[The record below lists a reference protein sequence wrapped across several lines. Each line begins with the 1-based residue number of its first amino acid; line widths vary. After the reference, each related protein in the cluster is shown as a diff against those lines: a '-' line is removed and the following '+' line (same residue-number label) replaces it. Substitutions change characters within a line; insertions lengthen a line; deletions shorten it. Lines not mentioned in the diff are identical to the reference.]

1 MENKNKNN
9 GHLSLDFAFSTNAN
23 TTTLTPKQ
31 TVKPEA
37 KEIAHPEAKT
47 VVKPTVE
54 PTTKPEA
61 KTVVKPQTKEKKEK
75 KEIPPQIDDVE
86 KELKERGGKG
96 LYITQEKKT
105 KKGKL
110 VMTKTG
116 KVANVLNPYRVGIL
130 RVKINVEGDYKLQ
143 WTKKDDTEPNK
154 FIGIRISEK
163 EYKAFLETASVNK
176 RIDLLLKY
184 KRELVKKDIKN
195 DELLK
200 VRCTIEEKSK
210 ALSDAKEC
218 GITVSELIRMRINN
232 TQPHVPFTEKERKL
246 QDVAMQRLIE
256 MERFRNALSSYLK
269 TTGSKGVQRLDA
281 IFCSQPGTDYAR
293 EIWNVT
299 QYLKKIF
306 KIKEE
311 VLW

>member
-1 MENKNKNN
+1 MENKNN
-9 GHLSLDFAFSTNAN
+9 GHVRLDLAFFTNAN
-23 TTTLTPKQ
+23 TTKQ

-37 KEIAHPEAKT
+37 KEIAHPEAKPMA
-47 VVKPTVE
+47 KQE
-54 PTTKPEA
+54 AKQIIKPED
-61 KTVVKPQTKEKKEK
+61 KTVVKPQAKEKK
-75 KEIPPQIDDVE
+75 KEVPPQIDDVE

-96 LYITQEKKT
+96 LYIIQEKKN

-116 KVANVLNPYRVGIL
+116 KVANILNPYRIGIL
-130 RVKINVEGDYKLQ
+130 RVKINVDGDYKLQ
-143 WTKKDDTEPNK
+143 WTKKDDPSPDK
-154 FIGIRISEK
+154 FTGIRITEE
-163 EYKAFLETASVNK
+163 EYKSFLSTASVNK

-210 ALSDAKEC
+210 AQNDAKEC
-218 GITVSELIRMRINN
+218 GITISELIRMRINN

-246 QDVAMQRLIE
+246 QDVAMQRIIE

-269 TTGSKGVQRLDA
+269 TTGAKGVQRLDA

>member
-1 MENKNKNN
+1 MENKNN
-9 GHLSLDFAFSTNAN
+9 GHVRLDLAFFTNAN
-23 TTTLTPKQ
+23 TTKQ

-37 KEIAHPEAKT
+37 KEIAHPEAKPMA
-47 VVKPTVE
+47 KQE
-54 PTTKPEA
+54 AKQIIKPED
-61 KTVVKPQTKEKKEK
+61 KTVVKPQAKEKK
-75 KEIPPQIDDVE
+75 KEVPPQIDDVE

-96 LYITQEKKT
+96 LYIIQEKKN

-116 KVANVLNPYRVGIL
+116 KVANILNPYRIGIL
-130 RVKINVEGDYKLQ
+130 RVKINVDGDYKLQ
-143 WTKKDDTEPNK
+143 WTKKDDPSPDK
-154 FIGIRISEK
+154 FTGIRITEE
-163 EYKAFLETASVNK
+163 EYKSFLSTASVNK

-210 ALSDAKEC
+210 AQNDAKEC
-218 GITVSELIRMRINN
+218 GITISELIRMRINN

-246 QDVAMQRLIE
+246 QDVAMQRIIE
-256 MERFRNALSSYLK
+256 MEKFRNALSSYLK

>member
-1 MENKNKNN
+1 MENKNN
-9 GHLSLDFAFSTNAN
+9 GHVRLDLAFFTNAN
-23 TTTLTPKQ
+23 TTKQ

-37 KEIAHPEAKT
+37 KEIAHPEAKPMA
-47 VVKPTVE
+47 KQE
-54 PTTKPEA
+54 AKQIIKPED
-61 KTVVKPQTKEKKEK
+61 KTVVKPQAKEKK
-75 KEIPPQIDDVE
+75 KEVPPQIDDVE

-96 LYITQEKKT
+96 LYIIQEKKN

-116 KVANVLNPYRVGIL
+116 KVANILNPYRIGIL
-130 RVKINVEGDYKLQ
+130 RVKINVDGDYKLQ
-143 WTKKDDTEPNK
+143 WTKKDDPSPDK
-154 FIGIRISEK
+154 FTGIRITEE
-163 EYKAFLETASVNK
+163 EYKSFLSTASVNK

-210 ALSDAKEC
+210 AQNDAKEC
-218 GITVSELIRMRINN
+218 GITISELIRMRINN

-246 QDVAMQRLIE
+246 QDVAMQRIIE

-269 TTGSKGVQRLDA
+269 TTGAKGVQRLDA

-299 QYLKKIF
+299 QSLKKIF

>member
-1 MENKNKNN
+1 MENKNKNH
-9 GHLSLDFAFSTNAN
+9 GHVRLALDYFTNAN
-23 TTTLTPKQ
+23 TTTLTPK
-31 TVKPEA
+31 PEA
-37 KEIAHPEAKT
+37 KEIANPVAKT

-54 PTTKPEA
+54 PITKPEA
-61 KTVVKPQTKEKKEK
+61 KTVVKPQAKEKKEK
-75 KEIPPQIDDVE
+75 KEVPPQIDDVE

-116 KVANVLNPYRVGIL
+116 KVANVLNPYRIAIL
-130 RVKINVEGDYKLQ
+130 RVKQNLHGDYKLQ

-154 FIGIRISEK
+154 FIGIGITEE
-163 EYKAFLETASVNK
+163 EYKSFLSTASVNK

-210 ALSDAKEC
+210 ALSDAKEY

-232 TQPHVPFTEKERKL
+232 TQPHVPFTEKEKKL
-246 QDVAMQRLIE
+246 QDVAMQRIIE
-256 MERFRNALSSYLK
+256 MEKFRNALSSFLK
-269 TTGSKGVQRLDA
+269 TTGAKGVQRLDA
-281 IFCSQPGTDYAR
+281 IFNSQPGTDYAR

-299 QYLKKIF
+299 QYFKKIF

>member
-9 GHLSLDFAFSTNAN
+9 GHVRLDLAFFTNAN
-23 TTTLTPKQ
+23 TTKQ

-37 KEIAHPEAKT
+37 KEIAHPEAKPMA
-47 VVKPTVE
+47 KQE
-54 PTTKPEA
+54 AKQIIKPED
-61 KTVVKPQTKEKKEK
+61 KTVVKPQAKEKK
-75 KEIPPQIDDVE
+75 KEVPPQIDDVE

-96 LYITQEKKT
+96 LYIIQEKKN

-116 KVANVLNPYRVGIL
+116 KVANILNPYRIGIL
-130 RVKINVEGDYKLQ
+130 RVKINVDGDYKLQ
-143 WTKKDDTEPNK
+143 WTKKDDPSPDK
-154 FIGIRISEK
+154 FTGIRITEE
-163 EYKAFLETASVNK
+163 EYKSFLSTASVNK

-184 KRELVKKDIKN
+184 KRELIKKDIKN

-210 ALSDAKEC
+210 AQNDAKEC
-218 GITVSELIRMRINN
+218 GITISELIRMRINN

-246 QDVAMQRLIE
+246 QDVAMQRIIE

-269 TTGSKGVQRLDA
+269 TTGAKGVQRLDA